1 MKGSGSEGEGAGQD
15 EVGGVGRG
23 CKLSMMC
30 WNVGG
35 WGKKDGSDWNRM
47 EDVLDMR
54 AKVVDL
60 YRPDVI
66 AVVETL
72 LRGEEVVE
80 VDGYRW
86 VGRNRRGLHRKA
98 VRGSGGVGLL
108 IKEEVLESYTI
119 EILESDVEDILWV
132 RIRQVEE
139 EEDEALVLAVCY
151 IPPESSS
158 RGVSAEDVLQ
168 SLAEQVA
175 RFRAQGPMIL
185 CGDFNA
191 RCGSLDADC
200 EGLPSR
206 KVIDV
211 VKNSQGET
219 FVDFLSSVNMAVVNG
234 RKDKML
240 LPVSLVR
247 GAL

>member
-54 AKVVDL
+54 AKVVDI

-66 AVVETL
+66 AVVETW
-72 LRGEEVVE
+72 LRGEEVIE

-119 EILESDVEDILWV
+119 EILNLML
-132 RIRQVEE
+132 RT
-139 EEDEALVLAVCY
+139 
-151 IPPESSS
+151 
-158 RGVSAEDVLQ
+158 
-168 SLAEQVA
+168 
-175 RFRAQGPMIL
+175 F
-185 CGDFNA
+185 CG
-191 RCGSLDADC
+191 
-200 EGLPSR
+200 
-206 KVIDV
+206 
-211 VKNSQGET
+211 
-219 FVDFLSSVNMAVVNG
+219 
-234 RKDKML
+234 
-240 LPVSLVR
+240 
-247 GAL
+247 